1 MRWLVRRELLVC
13 ALVGIVAPLV
23 AADTK
28 VDLTKEQVGKP
39 PAALEP
45 MVGSWVIAQ
54 KAARRS

>member
-28 VDLTKEQVGKP
+28 VD
-39 PAALEP
+39 
-45 MVGSWVIAQ
+45 
-54 KAARRS
+54 